1 MRSAKSPPEDQEE
14 ASKWRHM
21 KECTRYTKAQ
31 FSFWHLLTKGNSGP
45 RLSNILEVFLR
56 SQKSWILCEISPF
69 YTSSVKCK
77 KKKKKHYM
85 KKHIYTHTTTHTHT
99 PAGQTQSI
107 GCQLMTSILTPG
119 ATIYLLILTTSQ
131 CPISL
136 LRLPWE
142 SGSIQKSS
150 KSR

>member
-1 MRSAKSPPEDQEE
+1 
-14 ASKWRHM
+14 
-21 KECTRYTKAQ
+21 
-31 FSFWHLLTKGNSGP
+31 
-45 RLSNILEVFLR
+45 
-56 SQKSWILCEISPF
+56 
-69 YTSSVKCK
+69 
-77 KKKKKHYM
+77 M

-150 KSR
+150 KSRWRLKSGEEPGLTQTLKA